1 MCIQS
6 AHLVI
11 SRKKKTQQQQQQKKK
26 RRGPSIAC
34 EIEVRGGGTR
44 ALARAAPAACG
55 WIRGSKTP
63 RDRSIDRDIYTPL
76 LLLLLAKPQGQERS
90 FILCT
95 RARATRPAWG
105 GNPSIVLRSGGRG
118 NRRAVVNLLSPGA
131 PRKMIDRSSEG
142 ERRKRKLLCVLGSF
156 PSAYRSI
163 DIYPRARACKLQ
175 IKRLYA
181 RERSW
186 ESPNDGNICNAS
198 ARDRGQISSRLA
210 AS

>member
-1 MCIQS
+1 MYIECS
-6 AHLVI
+6 SSHL
-11 SRKKKTQQQQQQKKK
+11 SKKKTQKQQQKKK

-55 WIRGSKTP
+55 WIRGSKIP

-105 GNPSIVLRSGGRG
+105 GN
-118 NRRAVVNLLSPGA
+118 RRAVVNLLSPGA
-131 PRKMIDRSSEG
+131 PRKMIDRSSAG

-163 DIYPRARACKLQ
+163 DIYPGARACKLQ
-175 IKRLYA
+175 IKRYM
-181 RERSW
+181 RE
-186 ESPNDGNICNAS
+186 
-198 ARDRGQISSRLA
+198 RDRGNRRTMAIYAMQARAIEARSRLDWQL
-210 AS
+210 ASN